1 MQRLSAICSVAKRSF
16 SGIEDFGI
24 TPLEVNACGRPIIAY
39 HEGGALDTVVAEK
52 TGLFFNE
59 QSIDSLSEII
69 RRFDQYDWN
78 PEWIRQH
85 AEKFSE
91 DVFVKRLQSS
101 IDGLIRAREINAK
114 LMEVEGSY

>member
-1 MQRLSAICSVAKRSF
+1 MQHCQALIF
-16 SGIEDFGI
+16 PGIEDFGI

-39 HEGGALDTVVAEK
+39 REGGALDTVVAER
-52 TGLFFNE
+52 TGLFFDK
-59 QSIDSLSEII
+59 QSIDSLSETI
-69 RRFDQYDWN
+69 RRFDQYDWDS
-78 PEWIRQH
+78 ECIREH

-91 DVFVKRLQSS
+91 DVFVKRLQTS